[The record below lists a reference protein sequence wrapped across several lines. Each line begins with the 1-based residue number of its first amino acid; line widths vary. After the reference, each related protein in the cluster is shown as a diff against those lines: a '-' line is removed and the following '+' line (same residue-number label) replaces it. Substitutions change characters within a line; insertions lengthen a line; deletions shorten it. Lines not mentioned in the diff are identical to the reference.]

1 MKANVRNGTQVSTGV
16 DRPGQR
22 SWVFERA
29 GKPCRRC
36 GTTILT
42 ASLGEPPRDRVT
54 YWCPACQ
61 PEN

>member
-1 MKANVRNGTQVSTGV
+1 MKANLPRMTQVSTGV

-36 GTTILT
+36 RTPIRT
-42 ASLGEPPRDRVT
+42 APIGEPPRDRVSF
-54 YWCPACQ
+54 WCPNCQ
-61 PEN
+61 PEL